1 MTPYL
6 LESALVADCRRA
18 AEAMGVVLEVAGQLK
33 AKGSGSDR
41 GLPDG
46 FLSAGGKLI
55 PVEFKRPAT
64 DDGTRAGRFS
74 LDQLAAAERRR
85 ACGVETYAPSSLQE
99 FVRLVNW
106 ARWDGE
112 GAAPDCATVPPL

>member
-1 MTPYL
+1 MSYL
-6 LESALVADCRRA
+6 LEADLVQDCRRA

-74 LDQLAAAERRR
+74 LDQLCAAERRR
-85 ACGVETYAPSSLQE
+85 RCGVETYCPQTLEQFTA
-99 FVRLVNW
+99 LVNW
-106 ARWDGE
+106 ARCGT
-112 GAAPDCATVPPL
+112 GPVCQDCPTVPGP

>member
-6 LESALVADCRRA
+6 LESHLVADCRRA
-18 AEAMGVVLEVAGQLK
+18 AEAMGVVLEVAGQLR

-46 FLSAGGKLI
+46 FLHAGGRTLC
-55 PVEFKRPAT
+55 VEFKRPAT

-85 ACGVETYAPSSLQE
+85 LCGVETYVPSSLQE
-99 FVRLVNW
+99 FVRLANW
-106 ARWDGE
+106 ARHGDPHDL
-112 GAAPDCATVPPL
+112 PDCATVPHL